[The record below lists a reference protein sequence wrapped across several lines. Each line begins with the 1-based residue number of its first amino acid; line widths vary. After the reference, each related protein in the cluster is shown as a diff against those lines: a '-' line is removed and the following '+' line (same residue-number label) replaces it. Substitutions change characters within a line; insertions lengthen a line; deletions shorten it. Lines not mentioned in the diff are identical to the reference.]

1 MILPWDPEV
10 QASQELR
17 PLLSDPAVRGPL
29 EVPGHLASRLCH
41 CYQAGPGPPWLLVN
55 TEDTRLLC
63 FPSVQSSLASQGTLT
78 GHPPP
83 WVQVGRRCQEVQE
96 FPPEHHLELHDLL
109 GNLAL
114 PSVRADHPVQTNNR
128 DLSDPEIVT
137 L

>member
-41 CYQAGPGPPWLLVN
+41 CYQAGPGLPSLLEN
-55 TEDTRLLC
+55 TADTRLLY
-63 FPSVQSSLASQGTLT
+63 FPSAQPGRGCQGNLA

-83 WVQVGRRCQEVQE
+83 WVRAGRGCQEVPG
-96 FPPEHHLELHDLL
+96 FPPEHLQELL
-109 GNLAL
+109 GLRCSLAL
-114 PSVRADHPVQTNNR
+114 PSLLADHSVQPDNP
-128 DLSDPEIVT
+128 DLSDPDIV
-137 L
+137 